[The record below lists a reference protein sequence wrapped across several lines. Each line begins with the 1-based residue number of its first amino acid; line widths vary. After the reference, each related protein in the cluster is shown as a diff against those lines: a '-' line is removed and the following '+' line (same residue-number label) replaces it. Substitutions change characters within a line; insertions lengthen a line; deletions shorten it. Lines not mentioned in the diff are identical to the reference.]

1 MKKKVSKTF
10 YNLYGKTTLH
20 IIFAI
25 TMSIFF
31 LTWTFHRRITQNSV
45 EKLTDTWINYVTVQ
59 HDSQKVA
66 DLFCE
71 GGSLVGTVSQI
82 KRTGK
87 DIKSY
92 FDFFVNLPGIKVF
105 EKKYE
110 ITKVSNDVYIN
121 TAFITWYWN
130 TLDKPVVAR
139 MTFVIKHNC
148 IFQLHSSVMPEVNK
162 DLLSISNK
170 K

>member
-10 YNLYGKTTLH
+10 YNLYGKTTLN

-25 TMSIFF
+25 TLSIFF
-31 LTWTFHRRITQNSV
+31 LTWSFHRRITTNSV
-45 EKLTDTWINYVTVQ
+45 EQLTDTWINYVTVQ
-59 HDSQKVA
+59 HDSQKAA

-71 GGSLVGTVSQI
+71 NGSLIGTVSQI
-82 KRTGK
+82 KRTGN

-110 ITKVSNDVYIN
+110 ITRISNDVYIN
-121 TAFITWYWN
+121 TAFVTWYWN

-139 MTFVIKHNC
+139 MTFVIKNNC
-148 IFQLHSSVMPEVNK
+148 IFQLHSSVMPDVNK
-162 DLLSISNK
+162 DLVSISNK

>member
-1 MKKKVSKTF
+1 MKKKGVSYFYSSTTFHIIIVICIVIACLVLSLSNRTTRESVSK
-10 YNLYGKTTLH
+10 L
-20 IIFAI
+20 I
-25 TMSIFF
+25 
-31 LTWTFHRRITQNSV
+31 
-45 EKLTDTWINYVTVQ
+45 DTWIHCVTVE

-66 DLFCE
+66 DLFCTN
-71 GGSLVGTVSQI
+71 GSLIGTVSQI

-87 DIKSY
+87 DIKAY

-121 TAFITWYWN
+121 TAFVTWYWD
-130 TLDKPVVAR
+130 TLDKPIVAR
-139 MTFVIKHNC
+139 MTFVVKNNC
-148 IFQLHSSVMPEVNK
+148 IFQLHSSVLPDVNQ
-162 DLLSISNK
+162 DLLAISHK